1 VAELRRLGPERVFLT
16 LLFDGKYLASSGG
29 TCLWASCCHNFR
41 FNQSR
46 LSRKR
51 KDLTTLARHSSPTSK
66 IFLRRL
72 KDADLPS
79 LAKLWLASWQE
90 AMPAIDFSARLQ
102 WFLPHLRALEA
113 RGFVTVCAIDGD
125 SIIGFVSIDPSTAYL
140 DQLAVAPAAKGSGVA
155 RILLDEARRI
165 SPQGIVLDVNE
176 DNDRALAFYK
186 REGFEKIAEGVNP
199 LSGLKTVR
207 LRGPATSK
215 PNDASG

>member
-1 VAELRRLGPERVFLT
+1 
-16 LLFDGKYLASSGG
+16 
-29 TCLWASCCHNFR
+29 
-41 FNQSR
+41 

-51 KDLTTLARHSSPTSK
+51 EDLTTLAQHSSPTDK
-66 IFLRRL
+66 ILLRRL
-72 KDADLPS
+72 KDADLSS

-90 AMPAIDFSARLQ
+90 AMPGIDFAARLQ
-102 WFLPHLRALEA
+102 WFLVHLRTLEA
-113 RGFVTVCAIDGD
+113 RGFVTVCAIDGSD

-155 RILLDEARRI
+155 RILLAEARRI

-176 DNDRALAFYK
+176 DNGRALAFYK

-207 LRGPATSK
+207 LHGPATSK

>member
-1 VAELRRLGPERVFLT
+1 M
-16 LLFDGKYLASSGG
+16 
-29 TCLWASCCHNFR
+29 
-41 FNQSR
+41 
-46 LSRKR
+46 
-51 KDLTTLARHSSPTSK
+51 TLAPHSSPTSK

-72 KDADLPS
+72 KNADLSS

-90 AMPAIDFSARLQ
+90 AMPAIDFSVRLQ
-102 WFLPHLRALEA
+102 WFLAHLRTLEA
-113 RGFVTVCAIDGD
+113 KGFITVCAIDGSD
-125 SIIGFVSIDPSTAYL
+125 SVIGFVSIDPSTAYL

-207 LRGPATSK
+207 LRGPATPK
-215 PNDASG
+215 PNAPPAEATAD